1 MSEFYVYV
9 HLRLS
14 DGKPFY
20 VGKGR
25 GKRAWSVKSRNP
37 HWHNIVG
44 KHGLEVHIAASGLT
58 EKEALA
64 VEISTIKLFGLENLA
79 NMTAGGEGSSGL
91 SPSPET
97 RRKISAANSNPS
109 PETIERKRIAATG
122 RKLSEESRAKLSAAK
137 RNISDETR
145 QRMSAGRKSWTFSDE
160 TKAKMSQVISGRTLN
175 EEWKRKIGEAGKKPI
190 ETASGIKF
198 DSAKSAAEWLRSNGY
213 PKADASSIS
222 KCAKGKLQSA
232 YGQIWRFVTLAP

>member
-9 HLRLS
+9 HLRAS

-37 HWHNIVG
+37 HWHNVVG

-58 EKEALA
+58 EKEAFA
-64 VEISTIKLFGLENLA
+64 VEISTIKLFGLENLT
-79 NMTAGGEGSSGL
+79 NMTTGGEGSNGL

-97 RRKISAANSNPS
+97 RQKISAANSNPS
-109 PETIERKRIAATG
+109 QETRARKRKAATG
-122 RKLSEESRAKLSAAK
+122 RKLSEESRAKLSK

-145 QRMSAGRKSWTFSDE
+145 QRMSIGRKSWAFSDE
-160 TKAKMSQVISGRTLN
+160 TKAKMRRVISGRTLS
-175 EEWKRKIGEAGKKPI
+175 EEWKRKIGEAGKKPV
-190 ETASGIKF
+190 ETASGVKF
-198 DSAKSAAEWLRSNGY
+198 DSAKSAAEWLRLNGY
-213 PKADASSIS
+213 PKADASSVS

-232 YGQIWRFVTLAP
+232 YGQIWRFVSFAP

>member
-1 MSEFYVYV
+1 MSEFYVYL
-9 HLRLS
+9 HLRAS

-37 HWHNIVG
+37 YWHNVVG

-64 VEISTIKLFGLENLA
+64 VEISTIKLFGLETLT

-97 RRKISAANSNPS
+97 RQKISAANRNPS
-109 PETIERKRIAATG
+109 KETIERKRIAATG
-122 RKLSEESRAKLSAAK
+122 RKLSEESRAKLSASK

-145 QRMSAGRKSWTFSDE
+145 QRMSAGRKSWAFSDE
-160 TKAKMSQVISGRTLN
+160 TKAKMRKVISGRTLSEN
-175 EEWKRKIGEAGKKPI
+175 WKRKISEAGKKPV

-213 PKADASSIS
+213 PKADASSVS

>member
-1 MSEFYVYV
+1 MSEFYVYL
-9 HLRLS
+9 HLRAS
-14 DGKPFY
+14 DMRPFY

-37 HWHNIVG
+37 YWHNVVG
-44 KHGLEVHIAASGLT
+44 KHGLEVRIMTNGLT
-58 EKEALA
+58 EKEALSL
-64 VEISTIKLFGLENLA
+64 EIATIALFGLDNLA

-97 RRKISAANSNPS
+97 RLKISAANSNPS
-109 PETIERKRIAATG
+109 QAIRERKRQAATG
-122 RKLSEESRAKLSAAK
+122 RRLSTESRAKLSAAK
-137 RNISDETR
+137 RDISDETR
-145 QRMSAGRKSWTFSDE
+145 QKMSAGRKSWAFSDA
-160 TKAKMSQVISGRTLN
+160 TKAKMRQAISGRTLT

-190 ETASGIKF
+190 ETAAGARF
-198 DSAKSAAEWLRSNGY
+198 DSAKSAAEWLRANGY

-232 YGQIWRFVTLAP
+232 YGQIWRFVNLAP